1 MGHRACLDSPGCS
14 DLEIKGAS
22 QLVLMGKNLPA
33 SAGGRDSDRSLCLE
47 DALEEGMATH
57 SSFLAWRIPMDRGD
71 WQALA
76 HENHRVRYD

>member
-57 SSFLAWRIPMDRGD
+57 SSILAWTGEPGWLHSIGS
-71 WQALA
+71 
-76 HENHRVRYD
+76 ERVRHD